1 MSGAPAFENRKS
13 KIENPLCRMTTA
25 PSWLIELH
33 DVRKTY
39 RVGDED
45 VHALAGV
52 NLTIAPGEF
61 VAIIGP
67 SGSGKSTLM
76 NLLGFMDRPTSGGF
90 KFEGQ
95 DVSQLSTSEQATHRA
110 RKLGF
115 VFQAFNLL
123 PRLSVLENVLLPLT
137 YARTRDAAG
146 SRRAADVLERVG
158 LSHRA
163 KHRPNQLSGGERQRV
178 AIARAL
184 INQPKLILADEPTGN
199 LDGQNVERLL
209 TLFKELHAEGQTI
222 ILVTHDTNVAATAN
236 RQIRMQDGRVVTPVP
251 A

>member
-1 MSGAPAFENRKS
+1 
-13 KIENPLCRMTTA
+13 MTTA

-52 NLTIAPGEF
+52 NLTIATGEF
-61 VAIIGP
+61 VAVVGP

-76 NLLGFMDRPTSGGF
+76 HLLGFMDRPTSGRLM
-90 KFEGQ
+90 FESK
-95 DVSQLSTSEQATHRA
+95 DVSNLSTSYQATHRA

-137 YARTRDAAG
+137 YARNRDAAG
-146 SRRAADVLERVG
+146 SRRATEVLERVG

-163 KHRPNQLSGGERQRV
+163 RHRPSQLSGGERQRV

-184 INQPKLILADEPTGN
+184 INRPRLILADEPTGN
-199 LDGQNVERLL
+199 LDGQNVDRLL
-209 TLFKELHAEGQTI
+209 ALFRELHAEGQTI
-222 ILVTHDTNVAATAN
+222 ILVTHDANVAATAD
-236 RQIRMQDGRVVTPVP
+236 RQIRMHDGRVVAPPT

>member
-1 MSGAPAFENRKS
+1 
-13 KIENPLCRMTTA
+13 MTTA

-76 NLLGFMDRPTSGGF
+76 NMLGFMDRPTSGRF
-90 KFEGQ
+90 LFEAK
-95 DVSQLSTSEQATHRA
+95 DVSQLSTSDQATHRA

-123 PRLSVLENVLLPLT
+123 PRLSVLENVLLPLV
-137 YARTRDAAG
+137 YSRNRDATGAK
-146 SRRAADVLERVG
+146 RAAEVLERVG

-184 INQPKLILADEPTGN
+184 INKPKLLLADEPTGN
-199 LDGQNVERLL
+199 LDGQNVDRLL
-209 TLFKELHAEGQTI
+209 ALFRELHAEGQTI
-222 ILVTHDTNVAATAN
+222 ILVTHDTNVAATAQ
-236 RQIRMQDGRVVTPVP
+236 RQIRMHDGRVMAPVP

>member
-1 MSGAPAFENRKS
+1 
-13 KIENPLCRMTTA
+13 MTTA
-25 PSWLIELH
+25 PAWLIELH

-52 NLTIAPGEF
+52 NLAIAPGEF
-61 VAIIGP
+61 VAIVGP

-76 NLLGFMDRPTSGGF
+76 HLLGFMDRPTSGRLM
-90 KFEGQ
+90 FEAM
-95 DVSQLSTSEQATHRA
+95 DVSHLSTSDQATHRA

-137 YARTRDAAG
+137 YARGRDGAG
-146 SRRAADVLERVG
+146 SRRAAEVLERVG

-163 KHRPNQLSGGERQRV
+163 RHRPSQLSGGERQRV

-184 INQPKLILADEPTGN
+184 INRPKLILADEPTGN
-199 LDGQNVERLL
+199 LDGQNVDRLL
-209 TLFKELHAEGQTI
+209 ALFRELHAEGQTI
-222 ILVTHDTNVAATAN
+222 VLVTHDANVASTAG
-236 RQIRMQDGRVVTPVP
+236 RQIRMQDGRVVAPPTP
-251 A
+251 

>member
-1 MSGAPAFENRKS
+1 
-13 KIENPLCRMTTA
+13 MTTA

-76 NLLGFMDRPTSGGF
+76 NLLGFMDRPTSGRF
-90 KFEGQ
+90 LFESQ
-95 DVSQLSTSEQATHRA
+95 DVSHLSTSEQATHRA

-146 SRRAADVLERVG
+146 SRRAAEVLERVG

-163 KHRPNQLSGGERQRV
+163 RHRPNQLSGGERQRV

-184 INQPKLILADEPTGN
+184 VNQPRLILADEPTGN

-209 TLFKELHAEGQTI
+209 GLFRELHAAGQTI
-222 ILVTHDTNVAATAN
+222 ILVTHDTNVAATAQ
-236 RQIRMQDGRVVTPVP
+236 RQIRMQDGRVVAPQT

>member
-1 MSGAPAFENRKS
+1 
-13 KIENPLCRMTTA
+13 MTTA

-52 NLTIAPGEF
+52 NLAIAPGEF

-76 NLLGFMDRPTSGGF
+76 NLLGFMDRPTSGRF
-90 KFEGQ
+90 LFEAQ
-95 DVSQLSTSEQATHRA
+95 DVSHLSTSDQATHRA

-115 VFQAFNLL
+115 VFQSFNLL

-137 YARTRDAAG
+137 YARNRDAAG
-146 SRRAADVLERVG
+146 SRRAAEVLERVG

-163 KHRPNQLSGGERQRV
+163 RHRPNQLSGGERQRV

-184 INQPKLILADEPTGN
+184 VNQPRLILADEPTGN
-199 LDGQNVERLL
+199 LDGQNVDRLL
-209 TLFKELHAEGQTI
+209 GLFRELHAAGQTI
-222 ILVTHDTNVAATAN
+222 ILVTHDTNVAATAQ
-236 RQIRMQDGRVVTPVP
+236 RQIRMQEGRVVAPP
-251 A
+251 AK

>member
-1 MSGAPAFENRKS
+1 
-13 KIENPLCRMTTA
+13 MTTA

-52 NLTIAPGEF
+52 NLSSAAGEF
-61 VAIIGP
+61 VAVVGP

-76 NLLGFMDRPTSGGF
+76 HLLGFMDRPTSGRLI
-90 KFEGQ
+90 FESK
-95 DVSQLSTSEQATHRA
+95 DVSRLSTSDQATHRA

-137 YARTRDAAG
+137 YARVHDAAG
-146 SRRAADVLERVG
+146 ARRAAEVLERVG

-163 KHRPNQLSGGERQRV
+163 RHRPNQLSGGERQRV

-184 INQPKLILADEPTGN
+184 VNRPKLILADEPTGN
-199 LDGQNVERLL
+199 LDGHNVDRLL
-209 TLFKELHAEGQTI
+209 ALFRELHAEGQTI
-222 ILVTHDTNVAATAN
+222 VLVTHDANVAATAD
-236 RQIRMQDGRVVTPVP
+236 RQVRMQDGRVVAPATP
-251 A
+251 

>member
-1 MSGAPAFENRKS
+1 
-13 KIENPLCRMTTA
+13 MTTA

-61 VAIIGP
+61 TAIVGP

-76 NLLGFMDRPTSGGF
+76 NLLGFMDRPTSGRF
-90 KFEGQ
+90 LFDAQ

-123 PRLSVLENVLLPLT
+123 PRLSVLENVLLPLV
-137 YARTRDAAG
+137 YSRTRDAAG
-146 SRRAADVLERVG
+146 AKRAAEVLDRVG

-209 TLFKELHAEGQTI
+209 GLFKELHTEGQTI
-222 ILVTHDTNVAATAN
+222 ILVTHDLNVASTAR
-236 RQIRMQDGRVVTPVP
+236 RQIRMQDGRVAGAPT

>member
-1 MSGAPAFENRKS
+1 
-13 KIENPLCRMTTA
+13 MTTA

-52 NLTIAPGEF
+52 NLQIAAGEF
-61 VAIIGP
+61 VAVVGP

-76 NLLGFMDRPTSGGF
+76 HLLGFMDRPTSGRF
-90 KFEGQ
+90 LFETQ
-95 DVSQLSTSEQATHRA
+95 DVSALSTSEQATHRA

-123 PRLSVLENVLLPLT
+123 PRLSVLENVLLPLA
-137 YARTRDAAG
+137 YARNRDAAG
-146 SRRAADVLERVG
+146 ARRAAEVLERVG

-163 KHRPNQLSGGERQRV
+163 RHRPNQLSGGERQRV

-184 INQPKLILADEPTGN
+184 INRPRLILADEPTGN
-199 LDGQNVERLL
+199 LDGQNVDRLL
-209 TLFKELHAEGQTI
+209 ALFRELHGEGQTI
-222 ILVTHDTNVAATAN
+222 VLVTHDANVAATAH
-236 RQIRMQDGRVVTPVP
+236 RQIRMHDGRVAAPLP
-251 A
+251 P

>member
-1 MSGAPAFENRKS
+1 
-13 KIENPLCRMTTA
+13 MTTT

-52 NLTIAPGEF
+52 NLTIAAGEF

-76 NLLGFMDRPTSGGF
+76 NLLGFMDRPTSGRLL
-90 KFEGQ
+90 FESQ
-95 DVSQLSTSEQATHRA
+95 DVSQLSSSEQATHRA

-123 PRLSVLENVLLPLT
+123 PRLTVLENVLLPLT
-137 YARTRDAAG
+137 YARTRDAGGA
-146 SRRAADVLERVG
+146 RRAAEVLERVG
-158 LSHRA
+158 LSHRSR
-163 KHRPNQLSGGERQRV
+163 HRPNQLSGGERQRV

-209 TLFKELHAEGQTI
+209 TLFRELHTEGQTI
-222 ILVTHDTNVAATAN
+222 ILVTHDANVAATAH
-236 RQIRMQDGRVVTPVP
+236 RQIRMQDGRVAVAPK
-251 A
+251 ASG